1 MKRHSFAVSLALAVL
16 AVLTFAGPVAA
27 GEQVPF
33 RGTLEGIH
41 TASGVPPIITLLG
54 GGTGHATQLGNFT
67 YDFPHTVNFVT
78 QTVVGAYTFTA
89 ANGDTLIA
97 DVVEGSSEPVEP
109 GVIFVVEEL
118 VIIGG
123 TGRFADASGEITI
136 SRLVHQ
142 SNFST
147 TGSFEGRISSP
158 GSSKRN

>member
-1 MKRHSFAVSLALAVL
+1 MKRFNSASCVVL
-16 AVLTFAGPVAA
+16 VLVAILGLTRAVAA
-27 GEQVPF
+27 GHEVPIK
-33 RGTLEGIH
+33 GTLEGIH
-41 TASGVPPIITLLG
+41 TATGVPPIITLLG

-78 QTVVGAYTFTA
+78 QIVVGAYTFTA

-118 VIIGG
+118 VITGG
-123 TGRFADASGEITI
+123 TGRFANASGEITI

-147 TGSFEGRISSP
+147 TGSFEGTISSP
-158 GSSKRN
+158 GGKP